1 MLGCNVFEPQTMT
14 NKSLSVDLTK
24 GLETWGPPIIITPG
38 DTITIVATA
47 KQKKLQS
54 EQVSLTL
61 QPEGRGLYSIS
72 NLNLATTFY
81 ISDYPRGIEISEGE
95 PRIAA
100 SPLLL
105 PEMLEHKKPLVK
117 SQ

>member
-14 NKSLSVDLTK
+14 NKSLCVDLTK
-24 GLETWGPPIIITPG
+24 GLETWGPLIIITPG

-61 QPEGRGLYSIS
+61 QPEGRGLSSIS
-72 NLNLATTFY
+72 ILNLGTTF
-81 ISDYPRGIEISEGE
+81 
-95 PRIAA
+95 
-100 SPLLL
+100 
-105 PEMLEHKKPLVK
+105 
-117 SQ
+117 